1 MLKRILFIFIILFA
15 GVFIFFFI
23 GQPPEAKEIQWGVN
37 FSQKQA
43 VNLKLNWQEAYL
55 AILNDLGVKNI
66 RLAAYWDLIEPAE
79 NKYNFNDLDWQIKT
93 AEEKGAKLLLV
104 VGMKTPRWP
113 ECHEPDW
120 VRIQNSK
127 FKNQNSLLEYV
138 AKIVN
143 RYENSEAIWAWQV
156 ENEPFFPFGECP
168 WQDEEFL
175 KKEVVLVKSL
185 DNLARPV
192 VISDSGEGSFW
203 IKTARLGDVVGITM
217 YRKVWFKEFKTYI
230 RYRLPAIFYWRKA
243 QIIKKLFDKDVIVTE
258 FQAEPWCQNLL
269 FDCQLA
275 EQKKTMDLGQLR
287 NNIKFAETVGLKG
300 FYFWGAEWW
309 YWLKEK
315 QNNPEIWLE
324 VKKLF

>member
-1 MLKRILFIFIILFA
+1 MLKKFLFIFIILFA
-15 GVFIFFFI
+15 VVFVFFFV
-23 GQPPEAKEIQWGVN
+23 GKPPQAKEIQLGVS

-43 VNLKLNWQEAYL
+43 ANLKLNWQETYL
-55 AILNDLGVKNI
+55 AVLNDLGAKNI
-66 RLAAYWDLIEPAE
+66 RLAAYWDLIEPEE

-93 AEEKGAKLLLV
+93 AEEKGAKILLV
-104 VGMKTPRWP
+104 IGMKVPRWP
-113 ECHEPDW
+113 ECHLPQWASSLDKKQQQE
-120 VRIQNSK
+120 RILKLIENVV
-127 FKNQNSLLEYV
+127 L
-138 AKIVN
+138 
-143 RYENSEAIWAWQV
+143 RYRDRVSVTAWQV

-175 KKEVVLVKSL
+175 KKEIASVKLL
-185 DNLARPV
+185 DNSLRQV

-243 QIIKKLFDKDVIVTE
+243 QIIKKLFNKDVIVTE

-269 FDCQLA
+269 FDCHLA
-275 EQKKTMDLGQLR
+275 EQEKTMNLGQLK
-287 NNIKFAETVGLKG
+287 NNIKFAKTTGLKE

-315 QNNPEIWLE
+315 QNNPAIWNE
-324 VKKLF
+324 VKNLII